1 MGDLMN
7 RHILQKRISMVIGLF
22 ILMFMAIVIKMG
34 VITFY
39 SANEINK
46 KAYDLWSR
54 EIPISTSRGLILD
67 RNGKVIVGNELCY
80 TVCSINRQ
88 VEDIDKTA
96 EVLAS
101 ILECEKEKIVS
112 HLSKKNSIEILKP
125 EGRRISKEL
134 ADKIIKSNLKGIYI
148 TSDSKRT
155 YPYGSM
161 LAQVVGFCG
170 IDMEGLAGIEY
181 MYNDY
186 LKSQNGSLSVYTDAK
201 GNLMHDMVSK
211 FNEATPG
218 MNVYLTIDL
227 ELQSIMD
234 GVINKA
240 ISLYN
245 PKQVMGL
252 MVSAKTGEILAMS
265 SYPYYEP
272 SHYQDYDAEIYNRNL
287 PIFNQFELGSTF
299 KVITY
304 AAALEEGLFD
314 LNDHIYCGG
323 SSVVGDRKI
332 RCWKAGGHGS
342 QTFLEGIQNS
352 CNVCFMELGRRL
364 GVDKFYEYLEKFGM
378 TEKTGIDL
386 QGEGS
391 SIIVKKA
398 NCGPVELATQAFG
411 QSSAFTPIQLS
422 MAAIA
427 AVNGGDLLQPY
438 ILSKLETYTNE
449 IVYQKQKKIKKEVI
463 SDKTSNLMKYA
474 LECVCALG
482 TGRNSFIEGYR
493 VGGKTGT
500 AQVISSTG
508 GYESGHYILSFLG
521 MAPMND
527 PEILCYLAI
536 DKPQNCV
543 QYGGTVAA
551 PLVGEIMEQALTYL
565 GVGRDYENQIE
576 KNLRWFLDTPTYR
589 VENYIGKTKKEIKNT
604 SFYNFVYYGEG
615 NQVIYQSPDAGEKI
629 KEGDTIMLYMG

>member
-1 MGDLMN
+1 MIILN
-7 RHILQKRISMVIGLF
+7 KHILQKRIGIIIGLSIF
-22 ILMFMAIVIKMG
+22 LFVAIILKMG
-34 VITFY
+34 FITFF
-39 SANEINK
+39 SANDINL

-67 RNGKVIVGNELCY
+67 RNGNVIVGNELCY

-88 VEDIDKTA
+88 IEDVDKTA
-96 EVLAS
+96 SILGE
-101 ILECEKEKIVS
+101 ILECESDKIKA
-112 HLSKKNSIEILKP
+112 HLVKNNSIEIIKP
-125 EGRRISKEL
+125 EGRRIDEEK
-134 ADKIIKSNLKGIYI
+134 AKRIIKANLKGIYV
-148 TSDSKRT
+148 TSDSKRV

-170 IDMEGLAGIEY
+170 IDMDGLSGIEY

-186 LKSQNGSLSVYTDAK
+186 LKSQTGSLSIYTDAK
-201 GNLMHDMVSK
+201 GNLMHDMISK

-227 ELQSIMD
+227 ELQKIMD
-234 GVINKA
+234 GVVNKA
-240 ISLYN
+240 VSLYN
-245 PKQVMGL
+245 PKQIMGL
-252 MVSAKTGEILAMS
+252 MVSCKNGEILAMT

-272 SHYQDYDAEIYNRNL
+272 SHYQDYDPQIYNRNL

-299 KVITY
+299 KILTY
-304 AAALEEGLFD
+304 SIALEEGLFD

-342 QTFLEGIQNS
+342 QTFLEGIENS
-352 CNVCFMELGRRL
+352 CNVCFMELGRRI
-364 GVDKFYEYLEKFGM
+364 GVDKFYEYLEKYGM
-378 TEKTGIDL
+378 LEKTGIDL

-391 SIIVKKA
+391 SIVVKKE

-411 QSSAFTPIQLS
+411 QSSAYTPIQLS

-427 AVNGGDLLQPY
+427 AVNGGNLLQPY
-438 ILSKLETYTNE
+438 ILKKLETYANE
-449 IVYQKQKKIKKEVI
+449 VVYEKNKIVKNEVI
-463 SDKTSNLMKYA
+463 SDKTSDLMKYA
-474 LECVCALG
+474 LESVCALG
-482 TGRNSFIEGYR
+482 TGRNAFIEGYR

-500 AQVISSTG
+500 AQVISSSG
-508 GYESGHYILSFLG
+508 GYEQGHYILSFLG

-536 DKPQNCV
+536 DKPQNCT
-543 QYGGTVAA
+543 QYGGVVAA

-565 GVGRDYENQIE
+565 GVNRDYDNQIE
-576 KNLRWFLDTPTYR
+576 KNLRWYLDTPTYK

-615 NQVIYQSPDAGEKI
+615 DKVIYQSPNEGEKI
-629 KEGDTIMLYMG
+629 KQGDTIMLYMG

>member
-1 MGDLMN
+1 MG
-7 RHILQKRISMVIGLF
+7 F
-22 ILMFMAIVIKMG
+22 
-34 VITFY
+34 ITFF
-39 SANEINK
+39 SANDINL

-67 RNGKVIVGNELCY
+67 RNGNVIVGNELCY

-88 VEDIDKTA
+88 IKDVDKTA
-96 EVLAS
+96 SILGE
-101 ILECEKEKIVS
+101 ILECESDKIKA
-112 HLSKKNSIEILKP
+112 HLVKNNSIEIIKP
-125 EGRRISKEL
+125 EGRRIDEEK
-134 ADKIIKSNLKGIYI
+134 AKRIIKANLKGIYV
-148 TSDSKRT
+148 TSDSKRV

-170 IDMEGLAGIEY
+170 IDMDGLSGIEY

-186 LKSQNGSLSVYTDAK
+186 LKSQTGSLSIYTDAK
-201 GNLMHDMVSK
+201 GNLMHDMISK

-227 ELQSIMD
+227 ELQKIMD
-234 GVINKA
+234 GVVNKA
-240 ISLYN
+240 VSLYN
-245 PKQVMGL
+245 PKQIMGL
-252 MVSAKTGEILAMS
+252 MVSCKTGEILAMT

-272 SHYQDYDAEIYNRNL
+272 SHYQDYDPQIYNRNL

-299 KVITY
+299 KILTY
-304 AAALEEGLFD
+304 SIALEEGLFD

-342 QTFLEGIQNS
+342 QTFLEGIENS
-352 CNVCFMELGRRL
+352 CNVCFMELGRRI
-364 GVDKFYEYLEKFGM
+364 GVDKFYEYLEKYGM
-378 TEKTGIDL
+378 LEKTGIDL

-391 SIIVKKA
+391 SIVVKKE

-411 QSSAFTPIQLS
+411 QSSAYTPIQLS

-427 AVNGGDLLQPY
+427 AVNGGNLLQPY
-438 ILSKLETYTNE
+438 ILKKLETYANE
-449 IVYQKQKKIKKEVI
+449 VVYEKNKIVKNEVI
-463 SDKTSNLMKYA
+463 SDKTSDLMKYA
-474 LECVCALG
+474 LESVCALG
-482 TGRNSFIEGYR
+482 TGRNAFIEGYR

-500 AQVISSTG
+500 AQVISSSG
-508 GYESGHYILSFLG
+508 GYEQGHYILSFLG

-536 DKPQNCV
+536 DKPQNCT
-543 QYGGTVAA
+543 QYGGVVAA

-565 GVGRDYENQIE
+565 GVNRDYDNQIE
-576 KNLRWFLDTPTYR
+576 KNLRWYLDTPTYK
-589 VENYIGKTKKEIKNT
+589 VENYIGKTKKEIKNS

-615 NQVIYQSPDAGEKI
+615 DKVIYQSPNEGEKI
-629 KEGDTIMLYMG
+629 KQGDTIMLYMG

>member
-1 MGDLMN
+1 MIILN
-7 RHILQKRISMVIGLF
+7 KHILQKRIGIIIGLSIF
-22 ILMFMAIVIKMG
+22 LFVAIILKMG
-34 VITFY
+34 FITFF
-39 SANEINK
+39 SANDINL

-67 RNGKVIVGNELCY
+67 RNGNVIVGNELCY

-88 VEDIDKTA
+88 IEDVDKTA
-96 EVLAS
+96 SILGE
-101 ILECEKEKIVS
+101 ILECESDKIKA
-112 HLSKKNSIEILKP
+112 HLVKNNSIEIIKP
-125 EGRRISKEL
+125 EGRRIDEEK
-134 ADKIIKSNLKGIYI
+134 AKRIIKANLKGIYV
-148 TSDSKRT
+148 TSDSKRV

-170 IDMEGLAGIEY
+170 IDMDGLSGIEY

-186 LKSQNGSLSVYTDAK
+186 LKSQTGSLSIYTDAK
-201 GNLMHDMVSK
+201 GNLMHDMISK

-227 ELQSIMD
+227 ELQKIMD
-234 GVINKA
+234 GVVNKA
-240 ISLYN
+240 VSLYN
-245 PKQVMGL
+245 PKQIMGL
-252 MVSAKTGEILAMS
+252 MVSCKTGEILAMT

-272 SHYQDYDAEIYNRNL
+272 SHYQDYDPQIYNRNL

-299 KVITY
+299 KILTY
-304 AAALEEGLFD
+304 SIALEEGLFD

-342 QTFLEGIQNS
+342 QTFLEGIENS
-352 CNVCFMELGRRL
+352 CNVCFMELGRRI
-364 GVDKFYEYLEKFGM
+364 GVDKFYEYLEKYGM
-378 TEKTGIDL
+378 LEKTGIDL

-391 SIIVKKA
+391 SIVVKKE

-411 QSSAFTPIQLS
+411 QSSAYTPIQLS

-427 AVNGGDLLQPY
+427 AVNGGNLLQPY
-438 ILSKLETYTNE
+438 ILKKLETYANE
-449 IVYQKQKKIKKEVI
+449 VVYEKNKIVKNEVI
-463 SDKTSNLMKYA
+463 SDKTSDLMKYA
-474 LECVCALG
+474 LESVCALG
-482 TGRNSFIEGYR
+482 TGRNAFIEGYR

-500 AQVISSTG
+500 AQVISSSG
-508 GYESGHYILSFLG
+508 GYEQGHYILSFLG

-536 DKPQNCV
+536 DKPQNCT
-543 QYGGTVAA
+543 QYGGVVAA

-565 GVGRDYENQIE
+565 GVNRDYDNQIE
-576 KNLRWFLDTPTYR
+576 KNLRWYLDTPTYK

-615 NQVIYQSPDAGEKI
+615 DKVIYQSPNEGEKI
-629 KEGDTIMLYMG
+629 KQGDTIMLYMG

>member
-1 MGDLMN
+1 M
-7 RHILQKRISMVIGLF
+7 IGLTVF
-22 ILMFMAIVIKMG
+22 LFLVIVIKMG
-34 VITFY
+34 FITFY
-39 SANEINK
+39 SSTEINK

-80 TVCSINRQ
+80 TVSSINKQ
-88 VEDIDKTA
+88 IENVDTTATILADILDCDRDK
-96 EVLAS
+96 
-101 ILECEKEKIVS
+101 ILTHIT
-112 HLSKKNSIEILKP
+112 KKNSIEIIKP

-134 ADKIIKSNLKGIYI
+134 ADKIVKQNLKGIYI
-148 TSDSKRT
+148 TSDSKRY

-181 MYNDY
+181 MYEDF
-186 LKSQNGSLSVYTDAK
+186 LKSQNGSLSIYTDAK
-201 GNLMHDMVSK
+201 GNLMHNTLSQ

-227 ELQSIMD
+227 KLQEILD
-234 GVINKA
+234 AVIQKA
-240 ISLYN
+240 VSLYT

-252 MVSAKTGEILAMS
+252 MVSVKTGEILAMT
-265 SYPYYEP
+265 SYPFYEP
-272 SHYQDYDAEIYNRNL
+272 SHYQDYDSQIYNRNL
-287 PIFNQFELGSTF
+287 PIFTQFELGSTF

-304 AAALEEGLFD
+304 AAALEENLFD

-364 GVDKFYEYLEKFGM
+364 GVEKFYEYLEKFGM
-378 TEKTGIDL
+378 LEKTGIDL
-386 QGEGS
+386 QGEGK
-391 SIIVKKA
+391 SIVVKKES
-398 NCGPVELATQAFG
+398 CGPVELATQAFG
-411 QSSAFTPIQLS
+411 QSSAYTPIQLA
-422 MAAIA
+422 MAAIS
-427 AVNGGDLLQPY
+427 AVNGGDLLKPY
-438 ILSKLETYTNE
+438 ILKKLETYANE
-449 IVYQKQKKIKKEVI
+449 IVYEKTKTIRKEVI
-463 SDKTSNLMKYA
+463 SDKTSDLMKYA

-482 TGRNSFIEGYR
+482 TGRNAFIEGYR

-536 DKPQNCV
+536 DKPQNCT
-543 QYGGTVAA
+543 QYGGVVAA
-551 PLVGEIMEQALTYL
+551 PLVGEILEQALSYL
-565 GVGRDYENQIE
+565 KINRDYDNQID

-589 VENYIGKTKKEIKNT
+589 VENYIGKTKKEIKNN
-604 SFYNFVYYGEG
+604 SFYHFVYYGEG
-615 NQVIYQSPDAGEKI
+615 DTVIYQSPNAGEKI
-629 KEGDTIMLYMG
+629 KEGDTIMFYMG

>member
-1 MGDLMN
+1 MGDFFMN
-7 RHILQKRISMVIGLF
+7 RHILQKRIGIMIGIFIILF
-22 ILMFMAIVIKMG
+22 LAIVVKMG

-67 RNGKVIVGNELCY
+67 RNGNIIVGNELCY
-80 TVCSINRQ
+80 TVCSINKQ
-88 VEDIDKTA
+88 VEDVDETSRILA
-96 EVLAS
+96 EILDCEAES
-101 ILECEKEKIVS
+101 IKA

-125 EGRRISKEL
+125 EGRRISKET
-134 ADKIIKSNLKGIYI
+134 ADRITKSNLKGIYI
-148 TSDSKRT
+148 TSDSKRA

-186 LKSQNGSLSVYTDAK
+186 LKSQNGSLSIYTDAK
-201 GNLMHDMVSK
+201 GNLMHDTVSK

-227 ELQSIMD
+227 ELQKIMD
-234 GVINKA
+234 GVIEKA
-240 ISLYN
+240 VSLYS
-245 PKQVMGL
+245 PKQVMGI

-272 SHYQDYDAEIYNRNL
+272 SHYQDYDSAIYNRNL

-299 KVITY
+299 KIITY
-304 AAALEEGLFD
+304 SAALEEGLFD
-314 LNDHIYCGG
+314 LNEHIYCGG
-323 SSVVGDRKI
+323 SNVVGDRKI

-364 GVDKFYEYLEKFGM
+364 GVDRFYSYLEKFGM
-378 TEKTGIDL
+378 TQKTGIDL

-391 SIIVKKA
+391 SIIVKKE

-411 QSSAFTPIQLS
+411 QSSAYTPLQLS

-438 ILSKLETYTNE
+438 ILSKLETYTKE
-449 IVYQKQKKIKKEVI
+449 IVFEKKKKIKNEAI
-463 SDKTSNLMKYA
+463 SDKTSDLMKYA

-482 TGRNSFIEGYR
+482 
-493 VGGKTGT
+493 
-500 AQVISSTG
+500 
-508 GYESGHYILSFLG
+508 SGVELCIQFL
-521 MAPMND
+521 
-527 PEILCYLAI
+527 
-536 DKPQNCV
+536 
-543 QYGGTVAA
+543 
-551 PLVGEIMEQALTYL
+551 
-565 GVGRDYENQIE
+565 
-576 KNLRWFLDTPTYR
+576 
-589 VENYIGKTKKEIKNT
+589 
-604 SFYNFVYYGEG
+604 
-615 NQVIYQSPDAGEKI
+615 
-629 KEGDTIMLYMG
+629 

>member
-1 MGDLMN
+1 MG
-7 RHILQKRISMVIGLF
+7 F
-22 ILMFMAIVIKMG
+22 
-34 VITFY
+34 ITFF
-39 SANEINK
+39 SANDINL

-67 RNGKVIVGNELCY
+67 RNGNVIVGNELCY

-88 VEDIDKTA
+88 IEDVDKTA
-96 EVLAS
+96 SILGE
-101 ILECEKEKIVS
+101 ILECESDKIKA
-112 HLSKKNSIEILKP
+112 HLVKNNSIEIIKP
-125 EGRRISKEL
+125 EGRRIDEEK
-134 ADKIIKSNLKGIYI
+134 AKRIIKANLKGIYV
-148 TSDSKRT
+148 TSDSKRV

-170 IDMEGLAGIEY
+170 IDMDGLSGIEY

-186 LKSQNGSLSVYTDAK
+186 LKSQTGSLSIYTDAK
-201 GNLMHDMVSK
+201 GNLMHDMISK

-227 ELQSIMD
+227 ELQKIMD
-234 GVINKA
+234 GVVNKA
-240 ISLYN
+240 VSLYN
-245 PKQVMGL
+245 PKQIMGL
-252 MVSAKTGEILAMS
+252 MVSCKTGEILAMT

-272 SHYQDYDAEIYNRNL
+272 SHYQDYDPQIYNRNL

-299 KVITY
+299 KILTY
-304 AAALEEGLFD
+304 SIALEEGLFD

-342 QTFLEGIQNS
+342 QTFLEGIENS
-352 CNVCFMELGRRL
+352 CNVCFMELGRRI
-364 GVDKFYEYLEKFGM
+364 GVDKFYEYLEKYGM
-378 TEKTGIDL
+378 LEKTGIDL

-391 SIIVKKA
+391 SIVVKKE

-411 QSSAFTPIQLS
+411 QSSAYTPIQLS

-427 AVNGGDLLQPY
+427 AVNGGNLLQPY
-438 ILSKLETYTNE
+438 ILKKLETYANE
-449 IVYQKQKKIKKEVI
+449 VVYEKNKILKNEVI
-463 SDKTSNLMKYA
+463 SDKTSDLMKYA
-474 LECVCALG
+474 LESVCALG
-482 TGRNSFIEGYR
+482 TGRNAFIEGYR

-500 AQVISSTG
+500 AQVISSSG
-508 GYESGHYILSFLG
+508 GYEQGHYILSFLG

-536 DKPQNCV
+536 DKPQNCT
-543 QYGGTVAA
+543 QYGGVVAA

-565 GVGRDYENQIE
+565 GVNRDYDNQIE
-576 KNLRWFLDTPTYR
+576 KNLRWYLDTPTYK

-615 NQVIYQSPDAGEKI
+615 DKVIYQSPNEGEKI
-629 KEGDTIMLYMG
+629 KQGDTIMLYMG

>member
-1 MGDLMN
+1 M
-7 RHILQKRISMVIGLF
+7 IGVFF
-22 ILMFMAIVIKMG
+22 ILFTAIVVKMG

-67 RNGKVIVGNELCY
+67 RNGNVIVGNELCY
-80 TVCSINRQ
+80 TVCSINKQ
-88 VEDIDKTA
+88 VEDIDKTSQILA
-96 EVLAS
+96 EILNCETES
-101 ILECEKEKIVS
+101 IKA

-125 EGRRISKEL
+125 EGRRVSKDV
-134 ADKIIKSNLKGIYI
+134 ADRITKSNLKGIYI
-148 TSDSKRT
+148 TSDSKRA

-170 IDMEGLAGIEY
+170 VDMEGLAGIEY

-186 LKSQNGSLSVYTDAK
+186 LKSQNGSLSIYTDAK
-201 GNLMHDMVSK
+201 GNLMHDTLSK

-227 ELQSIMD
+227 ELQKIMD
-234 GVINKA
+234 GVIEKA
-240 ISLYN
+240 VSLYS

-272 SHYQDYDAEIYNRNL
+272 SHYQDYDSAIYNRNL

-299 KVITY
+299 KIITY
-304 AAALEEGLFD
+304 SAALEEGLFD
-314 LNDHIYCGG
+314 LNEHIYCGG
-323 SSVVGDRKI
+323 SNVVGDWKI

-364 GVDKFYEYLEKFGM
+364 GVEKFYSYLEKFGM
-378 TEKTGIDL
+378 TQKTGIDL
-386 QGEGS
+386 QGEGA
-391 SIIVKKA
+391 SIIVKKE

-411 QSSAFTPIQLS
+411 QSSAYTPLQLS

-438 ILSKLETYTNE
+438 ILSKLETYTKE
-449 IVYQKQKKIKKEVI
+449 IVYEKKKKIKNEVI
-463 SDKTSNLMKYA
+463 GDKTSDLMKYA

-482 TGRNSFIEGYR
+482 TGRNAFVEGYR

-500 AQVISSTG
+500 AQVIASTG

-527 PEILCYLAI
+527 PEILCYLAL

-551 PLVGEIMEQALTYL
+551 PLVGEIMEQSLTYL
-565 GVGRDYENQIE
+565 GLERDYENQIE
-576 KNLRWFLDTPTYR
+576 KNLRWFLDTPTYK
-589 VENYIGKTKKEIKNT
+589 VENYIGKLKKDIKST
-604 SFYNFVYYGEG
+604 SFYNFVFYGEG
-615 NQVIYQSPDAGEKI
+615 DEVIYQSPNEGEKI
-629 KEGDTIMLYMG
+629 KEGDTIMLYLG

>member
-1 MGDLMN
+1 MG
-7 RHILQKRISMVIGLF
+7 F
-22 ILMFMAIVIKMG
+22 
-34 VITFY
+34 ITFF
-39 SANEINK
+39 SANDINL

-67 RNGKVIVGNELCY
+67 RNGNVIVGNELCY

-88 VEDIDKTA
+88 IEDVDKTA
-96 EVLAS
+96 SILGE
-101 ILECEKEKIVS
+101 ILECESDKIKA
-112 HLSKKNSIEILKP
+112 HLVKNNSIEIIKP
-125 EGRRISKEL
+125 EGRRIDEEK
-134 ADKIIKSNLKGIYI
+134 AKRIIKANLKGIYV
-148 TSDSKRT
+148 TSDSKRV

-170 IDMEGLAGIEY
+170 IDMDGLSGIEY

-186 LKSQNGSLSVYTDAK
+186 LKSQTGSLSIYTDAK
-201 GNLMHDMVSK
+201 GNLMHDMISK

-227 ELQSIMD
+227 ELQKIMD
-234 GVINKA
+234 GVVNKA
-240 ISLYN
+240 VSLYN
-245 PKQVMGL
+245 PKQIMGL
-252 MVSAKTGEILAMS
+252 MVSCKTGEILAMT

-272 SHYQDYDAEIYNRNL
+272 SHYQDYDPQIYNRNL

-299 KVITY
+299 KILTY
-304 AAALEEGLFD
+304 SIALEEGLFD

-342 QTFLEGIQNS
+342 QTFLEGIENS
-352 CNVCFMELGRRL
+352 CNVCFMELGRRI
-364 GVDKFYEYLEKFGM
+364 GVDKFYEYLEKYGM
-378 TEKTGIDL
+378 LEKTGIDL

-391 SIIVKKA
+391 SIVVKKE

-411 QSSAFTPIQLS
+411 QSSAYTPIQLS

-427 AVNGGDLLQPY
+427 AVNGGNLLQPY
-438 ILSKLETYTNE
+438 ILKKLETYANE
-449 IVYQKQKKIKKEVI
+449 VVYEKNKIVKNEVI
-463 SDKTSNLMKYA
+463 SDKTSDLMKYA
-474 LECVCALG
+474 LESVCALG
-482 TGRNSFIEGYR
+482 TGRNAFIEGYR

-500 AQVISSTG
+500 AQVISSSG
-508 GYESGHYILSFLG
+508 GYEQGHYILSFLG

-536 DKPQNCV
+536 DKPQNCT
-543 QYGGTVAA
+543 QYGGVVAA

-565 GVGRDYENQIE
+565 GANRDYDNQIE
-576 KNLRWFLDTPTYR
+576 KNLRWYLDTPTYK

-615 NQVIYQSPDAGEKI
+615 DKVIYQSPNEGEKI
-629 KEGDTIMLYMG
+629 KQGDTIMLYMG

>member
-1 MGDLMN
+1 MG
-7 RHILQKRISMVIGLF
+7 F
-22 ILMFMAIVIKMG
+22 
-34 VITFY
+34 ITFF
-39 SANEINK
+39 SANDINL

-67 RNGKVIVGNELCY
+67 RNGNVIVGNELCY

-88 VEDIDKTA
+88 IEDVDKTSSIL
-96 EVLAS
+96 EE
-101 ILECEKEKIVS
+101 ILECESDKIKA
-112 HLSKKNSIEILKP
+112 HLVKNNSIEIIKP
-125 EGRRISKEL
+125 EGRRIDEEK
-134 ADKIIKSNLKGIYI
+134 AKRIIKANLKGIYV
-148 TSDSKRT
+148 TSDSKRV

-170 IDMEGLAGIEY
+170 IDMDGLSGIEY

-186 LKSQNGSLSVYTDAK
+186 LKSQTGSLSIYTDAK
-201 GNLMHDMVSK
+201 GNLMHDMISK

-218 MNVYLTIDL
+218 MNVYLTINL
-227 ELQSIMD
+227 ELQKIMD
-234 GVINKA
+234 GVVNKA
-240 ISLYN
+240 VSLYN
-245 PKQVMGL
+245 PKQIMGL
-252 MVSAKTGEILAMS
+252 MVSCKTGEILAMT

-272 SHYQDYDAEIYNRNL
+272 SHYQDYDPQIYNRNL

-299 KVITY
+299 KILTY
-304 AAALEEGLFD
+304 SIALEEGLFD

-342 QTFLEGIQNS
+342 QTFLEGIENS
-352 CNVCFMELGRRL
+352 CNVCFMELGRRI
-364 GVDKFYEYLEKFGM
+364 GVDKFYEYLEKYGM
-378 TEKTGIDL
+378 LEKTGIDL

-391 SIIVKKA
+391 SIVVKKE

-411 QSSAFTPIQLS
+411 QSSAYTPIQLS

-427 AVNGGDLLQPY
+427 AVNGGNLLQPY
-438 ILSKLETYTNE
+438 ILKKLETYANE
-449 IVYQKQKKIKKEVI
+449 VVYEKNKIVKNEVI
-463 SDKTSNLMKYA
+463 SDKTSDLMKYA
-474 LECVCALG
+474 LESVCALG
-482 TGRNSFIEGYR
+482 TGRNAFIEGYR

-500 AQVISSTG
+500 AQVISSSG
-508 GYESGHYILSFLG
+508 GYEQGHYILSFLG

-536 DKPQNCV
+536 DKPQNCT
-543 QYGGTVAA
+543 QYGGVVAA

-565 GVGRDYENQIE
+565 GVNRDYDNQIE
-576 KNLRWFLDTPTYR
+576 KNLRWYLDTPTYK

-615 NQVIYQSPDAGEKI
+615 DKVIYQSPNEGEKI
-629 KEGDTIMLYMG
+629 KQGDTIMLYMG

>member
-1 MGDLMN
+1 MG
-7 RHILQKRISMVIGLF
+7 F
-22 ILMFMAIVIKMG
+22 
-34 VITFY
+34 ITFF
-39 SANEINK
+39 SANDINL

-67 RNGKVIVGNELCY
+67 RNGNVIVGNELCY

-88 VEDIDKTA
+88 IEDVDKTA
-96 EVLAS
+96 SILGE
-101 ILECEKEKIVS
+101 ILECESDKIKA
-112 HLSKKNSIEILKP
+112 HLVKNNSIEIIKP
-125 EGRRISKEL
+125 EGRRIDEEK
-134 ADKIIKSNLKGIYI
+134 AKRIIKANLKGIYV
-148 TSDSKRT
+148 TSDSKRV

-170 IDMEGLAGIEY
+170 IDMDGLSGIEY

-186 LKSQNGSLSVYTDAK
+186 LKSQTGSLSIYTDAK
-201 GNLMHDMVSK
+201 GNLMHDMISK

-218 MNVYLTIDL
+218 MNVYLTIDI
-227 ELQSIMD
+227 ELQKIMD
-234 GVINKA
+234 GVVNKA
-240 ISLYN
+240 VSLYN
-245 PKQVMGL
+245 PKQIMGL
-252 MVSAKTGEILAMS
+252 MVSCKTGEILAMT

-272 SHYQDYDAEIYNRNL
+272 SHYQDYDPQIYNRNL

-299 KVITY
+299 KILTY
-304 AAALEEGLFD
+304 SIALEEGLFD

-342 QTFLEGIQNS
+342 QTFLEGIENS
-352 CNVCFMELGRRL
+352 CNVCFMELGRRI
-364 GVDKFYEYLEKFGM
+364 GVDKFYEYLEKYGM
-378 TEKTGIDL
+378 LEKTGIDL

-391 SIIVKKA
+391 SIVVKKE

-411 QSSAFTPIQLS
+411 QSSAYTPIQLS

-427 AVNGGDLLQPY
+427 AVNGGNLLQPY
-438 ILSKLETYTNE
+438 ILKKLETYANE
-449 IVYQKQKKIKKEVI
+449 VVYEKNKIVKNEVI
-463 SDKTSNLMKYA
+463 SDKTSDLMKYA
-474 LECVCALG
+474 LESVCALG
-482 TGRNSFIEGYR
+482 TGRNAFIEGYR

-500 AQVISSTG
+500 AQVISSSG
-508 GYESGHYILSFLG
+508 GYEQGHYILSFLG

-536 DKPQNCV
+536 DKPQNCT
-543 QYGGTVAA
+543 QYGGVVAA

-565 GVGRDYENQIE
+565 GVNRDYDNQIE
-576 KNLRWFLDTPTYR
+576 KNLRWYLDTPTYK

-615 NQVIYQSPDAGEKI
+615 DKVIYQSPNEGEKI
-629 KEGDTIMLYMG
+629 KQGDTIMLYMG

>member
-391 SIIVKKA
+391 SIIVKKT

-463 SDKTSNLMKYA
+463 SDKTSDLMKYA

>member
-1 MGDLMN
+1 MIILN
-7 RHILQKRISMVIGLF
+7 KHILQKRIGIIIGLSIF
-22 ILMFMAIVIKMG
+22 LFVAIILKMG
-34 VITFY
+34 FITFF
-39 SANEINK
+39 SANDINL

-67 RNGKVIVGNELCY
+67 RNGNVIVGNELCY

-88 VEDIDKTA
+88 IEDVDKTA
-96 EVLAS
+96 SILGE
-101 ILECEKEKIVS
+101 ILECESDKIKA
-112 HLSKKNSIEILKP
+112 HLVKNNSIEIIKP
-125 EGRRISKEL
+125 EGRRIDEEK
-134 ADKIIKSNLKGIYI
+134 AKRIIKANLKGIYV
-148 TSDSKRT
+148 TSDSKRV

-170 IDMEGLAGIEY
+170 IDMDGLSGIEY

-186 LKSQNGSLSVYTDAK
+186 LKSQTGSLSIYTDAK
-201 GNLMHDMVSK
+201 GNLMHDMISK

-218 MNVYLTIDL
+218 MNVYLTIDI
-227 ELQSIMD
+227 ELQKIMD
-234 GVINKA
+234 GVVNKA
-240 ISLYN
+240 VSLYN
-245 PKQVMGL
+245 PKQIMGL
-252 MVSAKTGEILAMS
+252 MVSCKTGEILAMT

-272 SHYQDYDAEIYNRNL
+272 SHYQDYDPQIYNRNL

-299 KVITY
+299 KILTY
-304 AAALEEGLFD
+304 SIALEEGLFD

-342 QTFLEGIQNS
+342 QTFLEGIENS
-352 CNVCFMELGRRL
+352 CNVCFMELGRRI
-364 GVDKFYEYLEKFGM
+364 GVDKFYEYLEKYGM
-378 TEKTGIDL
+378 LEKTGIDL

-391 SIIVKKA
+391 SIVVKKE

-411 QSSAFTPIQLS
+411 QSSAYTPIQLS

-427 AVNGGDLLQPY
+427 AVNGGNLLQPY
-438 ILSKLETYTNE
+438 ILKKLETYANE
-449 IVYQKQKKIKKEVI
+449 VVYEKNKIVKNEVI
-463 SDKTSNLMKYA
+463 SDKTSDLMKYA
-474 LECVCALG
+474 LESVCALG
-482 TGRNSFIEGYR
+482 TGRNAFIEGYR

-500 AQVISSTG
+500 AQVISSSG
-508 GYESGHYILSFLG
+508 GYEQGHYILSFLG

-536 DKPQNCV
+536 DKPQNCT
-543 QYGGTVAA
+543 QYGGVVAA

-565 GVGRDYENQIE
+565 GVNRDYDNQIE
-576 KNLRWFLDTPTYR
+576 KNLRWYLDTPTYK

-615 NQVIYQSPDAGEKI
+615 DKVIYQSPNEGEKI
-629 KEGDTIMLYMG
+629 KQGDTIMLYMG

>member
-1 MGDLMN
+1 MG
-7 RHILQKRISMVIGLF
+7 F
-22 ILMFMAIVIKMG
+22 
-34 VITFY
+34 ITFF
-39 SANEINK
+39 SANDINL

-67 RNGKVIVGNELCY
+67 RNGNVIVGNELCY

-88 VEDIDKTA
+88 IEDVDKTA
-96 EVLAS
+96 SILGE
-101 ILECEKEKIVS
+101 ILECESDKIKA
-112 HLSKKNSIEILKP
+112 HLVKNNSIEIIKP
-125 EGRRISKEL
+125 EGRRIDEEK
-134 ADKIIKSNLKGIYI
+134 AKRIIKANLKGIYV
-148 TSDSKRT
+148 TSDSKRV

-170 IDMEGLAGIEY
+170 IDMDGLSGIEY

-186 LKSQNGSLSVYTDAK
+186 LKSQTGSLSIYTDAK
-201 GNLMHDMVSK
+201 GNLMHDMISK

-227 ELQSIMD
+227 ELQKIMD
-234 GVINKA
+234 GVVNKA
-240 ISLYN
+240 VSLYN
-245 PKQVMGL
+245 PKQIMGL
-252 MVSAKTGEILAMS
+252 MVSCKTGEILAMT

-272 SHYQDYDAEIYNRNL
+272 SHYQDYDPQIYNRNL

-299 KVITY
+299 KILTY
-304 AAALEEGLFD
+304 SIALEEGLFD

-342 QTFLEGIQNS
+342 QTFLEGIENS
-352 CNVCFMELGRRL
+352 CNVCFMELGRRI
-364 GVDKFYEYLEKFGM
+364 GVDKFYEYLEKYGM
-378 TEKTGIDL
+378 LEKTGIDL

-391 SIIVKKA
+391 SIVVKKE

-411 QSSAFTPIQLS
+411 QSSAYTPIQLS

-427 AVNGGDLLQPY
+427 AVNGGNLLQPY
-438 ILSKLETYTNE
+438 ILKKLETYANE
-449 IVYQKQKKIKKEVI
+449 VVYEKNKIVKNEVI
-463 SDKTSNLMKYA
+463 SDKTSDLMKYA
-474 LECVCALG
+474 LESVCALG
-482 TGRNSFIEGYR
+482 TGRNAFIEGYR

-500 AQVISSTG
+500 AQVISSSG
-508 GYESGHYILSFLG
+508 GYEQGHYILSFLG

-536 DKPQNCV
+536 DKPQNCT
-543 QYGGTVAA
+543 QYGGVVAA

-565 GVGRDYENQIE
+565 GVNRDYDNQIE
-576 KNLRWFLDTPTYR
+576 KNLRWYLDTPTYK

-615 NQVIYQSPDAGEKI
+615 DKVIYQSPNEGEKI
-629 KEGDTIMLYMG
+629 KQGDTIMLYMG

>member
-1 MGDLMN
+1 MIILN
-7 RHILQKRISMVIGLF
+7 KHILQKRIGIIIGLSIF
-22 ILMFMAIVIKMG
+22 LFVAIILKMG
-34 VITFY
+34 FITFF
-39 SANEINK
+39 SANDINL

-67 RNGKVIVGNELCY
+67 RNGNVIVGNELCY

-88 VEDIDKTA
+88 IKDVDKTA
-96 EVLAS
+96 SILGE
-101 ILECEKEKIVS
+101 ILECESDKIKA
-112 HLSKKNSIEILKP
+112 HLVKNNSIEIIKP
-125 EGRRISKEL
+125 EGRRIDEEK
-134 ADKIIKSNLKGIYI
+134 AKRIIKANLKGIYV
-148 TSDSKRT
+148 TSDSKRV

-170 IDMEGLAGIEY
+170 IDMDGLSGIEY

-186 LKSQNGSLSVYTDAK
+186 LKSQTGSLSIYTDAK
-201 GNLMHDMVSK
+201 GNLMHDMISK

-227 ELQSIMD
+227 ELQKIMD
-234 GVINKA
+234 GVVNKA
-240 ISLYN
+240 VSLYN
-245 PKQVMGL
+245 PKQIMGL
-252 MVSAKTGEILAMS
+252 MVSCKTGEILAMT

-272 SHYQDYDAEIYNRNL
+272 SHYQDYDPQIYNRNL

-299 KVITY
+299 KILTY
-304 AAALEEGLFD
+304 SIALEEGLFD

-342 QTFLEGIQNS
+342 QTFLEGIENS
-352 CNVCFMELGRRL
+352 CNVCFMELGRRI
-364 GVDKFYEYLEKFGM
+364 GVDKFYEYLEKYGM
-378 TEKTGIDL
+378 LEKTGIDL

-391 SIIVKKA
+391 SIVVKKE

-411 QSSAFTPIQLS
+411 QSSAYTPIQLS

-427 AVNGGDLLQPY
+427 AVNGGNLLQPY
-438 ILSKLETYTNE
+438 ILKKLETYANE
-449 IVYQKQKKIKKEVI
+449 VVYEKNKIVKNEVI
-463 SDKTSNLMKYA
+463 SDKTSDLMKYA
-474 LECVCALG
+474 LESVCALG
-482 TGRNSFIEGYR
+482 TGRNAFIEGYR

-500 AQVISSTG
+500 AQVISSSG
-508 GYESGHYILSFLG
+508 GYEQGHYILSFLG

-536 DKPQNCV
+536 DKPQNCT
-543 QYGGTVAA
+543 QYGGVVAA

-565 GVGRDYENQIE
+565 GVNRDYDNQIE
-576 KNLRWFLDTPTYR
+576 KNLRWYLDTPTYK
-589 VENYIGKTKKEIKNT
+589 VENYIGKTKKEIKNS

-615 NQVIYQSPDAGEKI
+615 DKVIYQSPNEGEKI
-629 KEGDTIMLYMG
+629 KQGDTIMLYMG

>member
-1 MGDLMN
+1 MG
-7 RHILQKRISMVIGLF
+7 F
-22 ILMFMAIVIKMG
+22 
-34 VITFY
+34 ITFF
-39 SANEINK
+39 SANDINL

-67 RNGKVIVGNELCY
+67 RNGNVIVGNELCY

-88 VEDIDKTA
+88 IEDVDKTA
-96 EVLAS
+96 SILGE
-101 ILECEKEKIVS
+101 ILECESDKIKA
-112 HLSKKNSIEILKP
+112 HLVKNNSIEIIKP
-125 EGRRISKEL
+125 EGRRIDEEK
-134 ADKIIKSNLKGIYI
+134 AKRIIKANLKGIYV
-148 TSDSKRT
+148 TSDSKRV

-170 IDMEGLAGIEY
+170 IDMDGLSGIEY

-186 LKSQNGSLSVYTDAK
+186 LKSQTGSLSIYTDAK
-201 GNLMHDMVSK
+201 GNLMHDMISK

-227 ELQSIMD
+227 ELQKIMD
-234 GVINKA
+234 GVVNKA
-240 ISLYN
+240 VSLYN
-245 PKQVMGL
+245 PKQIMGL
-252 MVSAKTGEILAMS
+252 MVSCKTGEILAMT

-272 SHYQDYDAEIYNRNL
+272 SHYQDYDPQIYNRNL

-299 KVITY
+299 KILTY
-304 AAALEEGLFD
+304 SIALEEGLFD

-342 QTFLEGIQNS
+342 QTFLEGIENS
-352 CNVCFMELGRRL
+352 CNVCFMELGRRI
-364 GVDKFYEYLEKFGM
+364 GVDKFYEYLEKYSM
-378 TEKTGIDL
+378 LEKTGIDL

-391 SIIVKKA
+391 SIVVKKE

-411 QSSAFTPIQLS
+411 QSSAYTPIQLS

-427 AVNGGDLLQPY
+427 AVNGGNLLQPY
-438 ILSKLETYTNE
+438 ILKKLETYANE
-449 IVYQKQKKIKKEVI
+449 VVYEKNKIVKNEVI
-463 SDKTSNLMKYA
+463 SDKTSDLMKYA
-474 LECVCALG
+474 LESVCALG
-482 TGRNSFIEGYR
+482 TGRNAFIEGYR

-500 AQVISSTG
+500 AQVISSSG
-508 GYESGHYILSFLG
+508 GYEQGHYILSFLG

-536 DKPQNCV
+536 DKPQNCT
-543 QYGGTVAA
+543 QYGGVVAA

-565 GVGRDYENQIE
+565 GVNRDYDNQIE
-576 KNLRWFLDTPTYR
+576 KNLRWYLDTPTYK

-615 NQVIYQSPDAGEKI
+615 DKVIYQSPNEGEKI
-629 KEGDTIMLYMG
+629 KQGDTIMLYMG

>member
-1 MGDLMN
+1 MIILN
-7 RHILQKRISMVIGLF
+7 KHILQKRIGIIIGLSIF
-22 ILMFMAIVIKMG
+22 LFVAIILKMG
-34 VITFY
+34 FITFF
-39 SANEINK
+39 SANDINL

-67 RNGKVIVGNELCY
+67 RNGNVIVGNELCY

-88 VEDIDKTA
+88 IEDVDKTA
-96 EVLAS
+96 SILGE
-101 ILECEKEKIVS
+101 ILECESDKIKA
-112 HLSKKNSIEILKP
+112 HLVKNNSIEIIKP
-125 EGRRISKEL
+125 EGRRIDEEK
-134 ADKIIKSNLKGIYI
+134 AKRIIKANLKGIYV
-148 TSDSKRT
+148 TSDSKRV

-170 IDMEGLAGIEY
+170 IDMDGLSGIEY

-186 LKSQNGSLSVYTDAK
+186 LKSQTGSLSIYTDAK
-201 GNLMHDMVSK
+201 GNLMHDMISK

-227 ELQSIMD
+227 ELQKIMD
-234 GVINKA
+234 GVVNKA
-240 ISLYN
+240 VSLYN
-245 PKQVMGL
+245 PKQIMGL
-252 MVSAKTGEILAMS
+252 MISCKTGEILAMT

-272 SHYQDYDAEIYNRNL
+272 SHYQDYDPQIYNRNL

-299 KVITY
+299 KILTY
-304 AAALEEGLFD
+304 SIALEEGLFD

-342 QTFLEGIQNS
+342 QTFLEGIENS
-352 CNVCFMELGRRL
+352 CNVCFMELGRRI
-364 GVDKFYEYLEKFGM
+364 GVDKFYEYLEKYGM
-378 TEKTGIDL
+378 LEKTGIDL

-391 SIIVKKA
+391 SIVVKKE

-411 QSSAFTPIQLS
+411 QSSAYTPIQLS

-427 AVNGGDLLQPY
+427 AVNGGNLLQPY
-438 ILSKLETYTNE
+438 ILKKLETYANE
-449 IVYQKQKKIKKEVI
+449 VVYEKNKIVKNEVI
-463 SDKTSNLMKYA
+463 SDKTSDLMKYA
-474 LECVCALG
+474 LESVCALG
-482 TGRNSFIEGYR
+482 TGRNAFIEGYR

-500 AQVISSTG
+500 AQVISSSG
-508 GYESGHYILSFLG
+508 GYEQGHYILSFLG

-536 DKPQNCV
+536 DKPQNCT
-543 QYGGTVAA
+543 QYGGVVAA

-565 GVGRDYENQIE
+565 GVNRDYDNQIE
-576 KNLRWFLDTPTYR
+576 KNLRWYLDTPTYK

-615 NQVIYQSPDAGEKI
+615 DKVIYQSPNEGEKI
-629 KEGDTIMLYMG
+629 KQGDTIMLYMG

>member
-1 MGDLMN
+1 MIILN
-7 RHILQKRISMVIGLF
+7 KHILQKRIGIIIGLSIF
-22 ILMFMAIVIKMG
+22 LFVAIILKMG
-34 VITFY
+34 FITFF
-39 SANEINK
+39 SANDINL
-46 KAYDLWSR
+46 KAYDLWSK
-54 EIPISTSRGLILD
+54 EILISTSRGLILD
-67 RNGKVIVGNELCY
+67 RNGNVIVGNELCY

-88 VEDIDKTA
+88 IEDVDKTA
-96 EVLAS
+96 SILGE
-101 ILECEKEKIVS
+101 ILECESDKIKA
-112 HLSKKNSIEILKP
+112 HLVKNNSIEIIKP
-125 EGRRISKEL
+125 EGRRIDEEK
-134 ADKIIKSNLKGIYI
+134 AKRIIKANLKGIYV
-148 TSDSKRT
+148 TSDSKRV

-170 IDMEGLAGIEY
+170 IDMDGLSGIEY

-186 LKSQNGSLSVYTDAK
+186 LKSQTGSLSIYTDAK
-201 GNLMHDMVSK
+201 GNLMHDMISK

-227 ELQSIMD
+227 ELQKIMD
-234 GVINKA
+234 GVVNKA
-240 ISLYN
+240 VSLYN
-245 PKQVMGL
+245 PKQIMGL
-252 MVSAKTGEILAMS
+252 MVSCKNGEILAMT

-272 SHYQDYDAEIYNRNL
+272 SHYQDYDPQIYNRNL

-299 KVITY
+299 KILTY
-304 AAALEEGLFD
+304 SIALEEGLFD

-342 QTFLEGIQNS
+342 QTFLEGIENS
-352 CNVCFMELGRRL
+352 CNVCFMELGRRI
-364 GVDKFYEYLEKFGM
+364 GVDKFYEYLEKYGM
-378 TEKTGIDL
+378 LEKTGIDL

-391 SIIVKKA
+391 SIVVKKE

-411 QSSAFTPIQLS
+411 QSSAYTPIQLS

-427 AVNGGDLLQPY
+427 AVNGGNLLQPY
-438 ILSKLETYTNE
+438 ILKKLETYANE
-449 IVYQKQKKIKKEVI
+449 VVYEKNKIVKNEVI
-463 SDKTSNLMKYA
+463 SDKTSDLMKYA
-474 LECVCALG
+474 LESVCALG
-482 TGRNSFIEGYR
+482 TGRNAFIEGYR

-500 AQVISSTG
+500 AQVISSSG
-508 GYESGHYILSFLG
+508 GYEQGHYILSFLG

-536 DKPQNCV
+536 DKPQNCT
-543 QYGGTVAA
+543 QYGGVVAA

-565 GVGRDYENQIE
+565 GVNRDYDNQIE
-576 KNLRWFLDTPTYR
+576 KNLRWYLDTPTYK

-615 NQVIYQSPDAGEKI
+615 DKVIYQSPNEGEKI
-629 KEGDTIMLYMG
+629 KQGDTIMLYMG

>member
-1 MGDLMN
+1 MIILN
-7 RHILQKRISMVIGLF
+7 KHILQKRIGIIIGLSIF
-22 ILMFMAIVIKMG
+22 LFVAIILKMG
-34 VITFY
+34 FITFF
-39 SANEINK
+39 SANDINL

-67 RNGKVIVGNELCY
+67 RNGNVIVGNELCY

-88 VEDIDKTA
+88 IEDVDKTSSIL
-96 EVLAS
+96 EE
-101 ILECEKEKIVS
+101 ILECESDKIKA
-112 HLSKKNSIEILKP
+112 HLVKNNSIEIIKP
-125 EGRRISKEL
+125 EGRRIDEEK
-134 ADKIIKSNLKGIYI
+134 AKRIIKANLKGIYV
-148 TSDSKRT
+148 TSDSKRV

-170 IDMEGLAGIEY
+170 IDMDGLSGIEY

-186 LKSQNGSLSVYTDAK
+186 LKSQTGSLSIYTDAK
-201 GNLMHDMVSK
+201 GNLMHDMISK

-218 MNVYLTIDL
+218 MNVYLTINL
-227 ELQSIMD
+227 ELQKIMD
-234 GVINKA
+234 GVVNKA
-240 ISLYN
+240 VSLYN
-245 PKQVMGL
+245 PKQIMGL
-252 MVSAKTGEILAMS
+252 MVSCKTGEILAMT

-272 SHYQDYDAEIYNRNL
+272 SHYQDYDPQIYNRNL

-299 KVITY
+299 KILTY
-304 AAALEEGLFD
+304 SIALEEGLFD

-342 QTFLEGIQNS
+342 QTFLEGIENS
-352 CNVCFMELGRRL
+352 CNVCFMELGRRI
-364 GVDKFYEYLEKFGM
+364 GVDKFYEYLEKYGM
-378 TEKTGIDL
+378 LEKTGIDL

-391 SIIVKKA
+391 SIVVKKE

-411 QSSAFTPIQLS
+411 QSSAYTPIQLS

-427 AVNGGDLLQPY
+427 AVNGGNLLQPY
-438 ILSKLETYTNE
+438 ILKKLETYANE
-449 IVYQKQKKIKKEVI
+449 VVYEKNKIVKNEVI
-463 SDKTSNLMKYA
+463 SDKTSDLMKYA
-474 LECVCALG
+474 LESVCALG
-482 TGRNSFIEGYR
+482 TGRNAFIEGYR

-500 AQVISSTG
+500 AQVISSSG
-508 GYESGHYILSFLG
+508 GYEQGHYILSFLG

-536 DKPQNCV
+536 DKPQNCT
-543 QYGGTVAA
+543 QYGGVVAA

-565 GVGRDYENQIE
+565 GVNRDYDNQIE
-576 KNLRWFLDTPTYR
+576 KNLRWYLDTPTYK

-615 NQVIYQSPDAGEKI
+615 DKVIYQSPNEGEKI
-629 KEGDTIMLYMG
+629 KQGDTIMLYMG

>member
-1 MGDLMN
+1 MG
-7 RHILQKRISMVIGLF
+7 F
-22 ILMFMAIVIKMG
+22 
-34 VITFY
+34 ITFF
-39 SANEINK
+39 SANDINL

-67 RNGKVIVGNELCY
+67 RNGNVIVGNELCY

-88 VEDIDKTA
+88 IEDVDKTA
-96 EVLAS
+96 SILGE
-101 ILECEKEKIVS
+101 ILECESDKIKA
-112 HLSKKNSIEILKP
+112 HLVKNNSIEIIKP
-125 EGRRISKEL
+125 EGRRIDEEK
-134 ADKIIKSNLKGIYI
+134 AKRIIKANLKGIYV
-148 TSDSKRT
+148 TSDSKRV

-170 IDMEGLAGIEY
+170 IDMDGLSGIEY

-186 LKSQNGSLSVYTDAK
+186 LKSQTGSLSIYTDAK
-201 GNLMHDMVSK
+201 GNLMHDMISK

-218 MNVYLTIDL
+218 MNVYLTIDI
-227 ELQSIMD
+227 ELQKIMD
-234 GVINKA
+234 GVVNKA
-240 ISLYN
+240 VSLYN
-245 PKQVMGL
+245 PKQIMGL
-252 MVSAKTGEILAMS
+252 MVSCKTGEILAMT

-272 SHYQDYDAEIYNRNL
+272 SHYQDYDPQIYNRNL

-299 KVITY
+299 KILTY
-304 AAALEEGLFD
+304 SIALEEGLFD

-323 SSVVGDRKI
+323 SSAVGDRKI

-342 QTFLEGIQNS
+342 QTFLEGIENS
-352 CNVCFMELGRRL
+352 CNVCFMELGRRI
-364 GVDKFYEYLEKFGM
+364 GVDKFYEYLEKYGM
-378 TEKTGIDL
+378 LEKTGIDL

-391 SIIVKKA
+391 SIVVKKE

-411 QSSAFTPIQLS
+411 QSSAYTPIQLS

-427 AVNGGDLLQPY
+427 AVNGGNLLQPY
-438 ILSKLETYTNE
+438 ILKKLETYANE
-449 IVYQKQKKIKKEVI
+449 VVYEKNKIVKNEVI
-463 SDKTSNLMKYA
+463 SDKTSDLMKYA
-474 LECVCALG
+474 LESVCALG
-482 TGRNSFIEGYR
+482 TGRNAFIEGYR

-500 AQVISSTG
+500 AQVISSSG
-508 GYESGHYILSFLG
+508 GYEQGHYILSFLG

-536 DKPQNCV
+536 DKPQNCT
-543 QYGGTVAA
+543 QYGGVVAA

-565 GVGRDYENQIE
+565 GVNRDYDNQIE
-576 KNLRWFLDTPTYR
+576 KNLRWYLDTPTYK

-615 NQVIYQSPDAGEKI
+615 DKVIYQSPNEGEKI
-629 KEGDTIMLYMG
+629 KQGDTIMLYMG

>member
-1 MGDLMN
+1 MG
-7 RHILQKRISMVIGLF
+7 F
-22 ILMFMAIVIKMG
+22 
-34 VITFY
+34 ITFF
-39 SANEINK
+39 SANDINL

-67 RNGKVIVGNELCY
+67 RNGNVIVGNELCY

-88 VEDIDKTA
+88 IKDVDKTA
-96 EVLAS
+96 SILGE
-101 ILECEKEKIVS
+101 ILECESDKIKT
-112 HLSKKNSIEILKP
+112 HLVKNNSIEIIKP
-125 EGRRISKEL
+125 EGRRIDEEK
-134 ADKIIKSNLKGIYI
+134 AKRIIKANLKGIYV
-148 TSDSKRT
+148 TSDSKRV

-170 IDMEGLAGIEY
+170 IDMDGLSGIEY

-186 LKSQNGSLSVYTDAK
+186 LKSQTGSLSIYTDAK
-201 GNLMHDMVSK
+201 GNLMHDMISK

-227 ELQSIMD
+227 ELQKIMD
-234 GVINKA
+234 GVVNKA
-240 ISLYN
+240 VSLYN
-245 PKQVMGL
+245 PKQIMGL
-252 MVSAKTGEILAMS
+252 MVSCKTGEILAMT

-272 SHYQDYDAEIYNRNL
+272 SHYQDYDPQIYNRNL

-299 KVITY
+299 KILTY
-304 AAALEEGLFD
+304 SIALEEGLFD

-342 QTFLEGIQNS
+342 QTFLEGIENS
-352 CNVCFMELGRRL
+352 CNVCFMELGRRI
-364 GVDKFYEYLEKFGM
+364 GVDKFYEYLEKYGM
-378 TEKTGIDL
+378 LEKTGIDL

-391 SIIVKKA
+391 SIVVKKE

-411 QSSAFTPIQLS
+411 QSSAYTPIQLS

-427 AVNGGDLLQPY
+427 AVNGGNLLQPY
-438 ILSKLETYTNE
+438 ILKKLETYANE
-449 IVYQKQKKIKKEVI
+449 VVYEKNKIVKNEVI
-463 SDKTSNLMKYA
+463 SDKTSDLMKYA
-474 LECVCALG
+474 LESVCALG
-482 TGRNSFIEGYR
+482 TGRNAFIEGYR

-500 AQVISSTG
+500 AQVISSSG
-508 GYESGHYILSFLG
+508 GYEQGHYILSFLG

-536 DKPQNCV
+536 DKPQNCT
-543 QYGGTVAA
+543 QYGGVVAA

-565 GVGRDYENQIE
+565 GVNRDYDNQIE
-576 KNLRWFLDTPTYR
+576 KNLRWYLDTPTYK

-615 NQVIYQSPDAGEKI
+615 DKVIYQSPNEGEKI
-629 KEGDTIMLYMG
+629 KQGDTIMLYMG

>member
-1 MGDLMN
+1 MIILN
-7 RHILQKRISMVIGLF
+7 KHILQKRIGIIIGLSIF
-22 ILMFMAIVIKMG
+22 LFVAIILKMG
-34 VITFY
+34 FITFF
-39 SANEINK
+39 SANDINL

-67 RNGKVIVGNELCY
+67 RNGNVIVGNELCY

-88 VEDIDKTA
+88 IEDVDKTA
-96 EVLAS
+96 SILGE
-101 ILECEKEKIVS
+101 ILECESDKIKA
-112 HLSKKNSIEILKP
+112 HLVKNNSIEIIKP
-125 EGRRISKEL
+125 EGRRIDEEK
-134 ADKIIKSNLKGIYI
+134 AKRIIKANLKGIYV
-148 TSDSKRT
+148 TSDSKRV

-170 IDMEGLAGIEY
+170 IDMDGLSGIEY

-186 LKSQNGSLSVYTDAK
+186 LKSQTGSLSIYTDAK
-201 GNLMHDMVSK
+201 GNLMHDMISK

-227 ELQSIMD
+227 ELQKIMD
-234 GVINKA
+234 GVVNKA
-240 ISLYN
+240 VSLYN
-245 PKQVMGL
+245 PKQIMGL
-252 MVSAKTGEILAMS
+252 MVSCKTGEILAMT

-272 SHYQDYDAEIYNRNL
+272 SHYQDYDPQIYNRNL

-299 KVITY
+299 KILTY
-304 AAALEEGLFD
+304 SIALEEGLFD

-342 QTFLEGIQNS
+342 QTFLEGIENS
-352 CNVCFMELGRRL
+352 CNVCFMELGRRI
-364 GVDKFYEYLEKFGM
+364 GVDKFYEYLEKYSM
-378 TEKTGIDL
+378 LEKTGIDL

-391 SIIVKKA
+391 SIVVKKE

-411 QSSAFTPIQLS
+411 QSSAYTPIQLS

-427 AVNGGDLLQPY
+427 AVNGGNLLQPY
-438 ILSKLETYTNE
+438 ILKKLETYANE
-449 IVYQKQKKIKKEVI
+449 VVYEKNKIVKNEVI
-463 SDKTSNLMKYA
+463 SDKTSDLMKYA
-474 LECVCALG
+474 LESVCALG
-482 TGRNSFIEGYR
+482 TGRNAFIEGYR

-500 AQVISSTG
+500 AQVISSSG
-508 GYESGHYILSFLG
+508 GYEQGHYILSFLG

-536 DKPQNCV
+536 DKPQNCT
-543 QYGGTVAA
+543 QYGGVVAA

-565 GVGRDYENQIE
+565 GVNRDYDNQIE
-576 KNLRWFLDTPTYR
+576 KNLRWYLDTPTYK

-615 NQVIYQSPDAGEKI
+615 DKVIYQSPNEGEKI
-629 KEGDTIMLYMG
+629 KQGDTIMLYMG

>member
-1 MGDLMN
+1 MG
-7 RHILQKRISMVIGLF
+7 F
-22 ILMFMAIVIKMG
+22 
-34 VITFY
+34 ITFF
-39 SANEINK
+39 SANDINL

-67 RNGKVIVGNELCY
+67 RNGNVIVGNELCY

-88 VEDIDKTA
+88 IEDVDKTA
-96 EVLAS
+96 SILGE
-101 ILECEKEKIVS
+101 ILECESDKIKA
-112 HLSKKNSIEILKP
+112 HLVKNNSIEIIKP
-125 EGRRISKEL
+125 EGRRIDEEK
-134 ADKIIKSNLKGIYI
+134 AKRIIKANLKGIYV
-148 TSDSKRT
+148 TSDSKRV

-170 IDMEGLAGIEY
+170 IDMDGLSGIEY

-186 LKSQNGSLSVYTDAK
+186 LKSQTGSLSIYTDAK
-201 GNLMHDMVSK
+201 GNLMHDMISK

-227 ELQSIMD
+227 ELQKIMD
-234 GVINKA
+234 GVVNKA
-240 ISLYN
+240 VSLYN
-245 PKQVMGL
+245 PKQIMGL
-252 MVSAKTGEILAMS
+252 MVSCKTGEILAMT

-272 SHYQDYDAEIYNRNL
+272 SHYQDYDPQIYNRNL

-299 KVITY
+299 KILTY
-304 AAALEEGLFD
+304 SIALEEGLFD

-342 QTFLEGIQNS
+342 QTFLEGIENS
-352 CNVCFMELGRRL
+352 CNVCFMELGRRI
-364 GVDKFYEYLEKFGM
+364 GVDKFYEYLEKYGM
-378 TEKTGIDL
+378 LEKTSIDL

-391 SIIVKKA
+391 SIVVKKE

-411 QSSAFTPIQLS
+411 QSSAYTPIQLS

-427 AVNGGDLLQPY
+427 AVNGGNLLQPY
-438 ILSKLETYTNE
+438 ILKKLETYANE
-449 IVYQKQKKIKKEVI
+449 VVYEKNKIVKNEVI
-463 SDKTSNLMKYA
+463 SDKTSDLMKYA
-474 LECVCALG
+474 LESVCALG
-482 TGRNSFIEGYR
+482 TGRNAFIEGYR

-500 AQVISSTG
+500 AQVISSSG
-508 GYESGHYILSFLG
+508 GYEQGHYILSFLG

-536 DKPQNCV
+536 DKPQNCT
-543 QYGGTVAA
+543 QYGGVVAA

-565 GVGRDYENQIE
+565 GVNRDYDNQIE
-576 KNLRWFLDTPTYR
+576 KNLRWYLDTPTYK

-615 NQVIYQSPDAGEKI
+615 DKVIYQSPNEGEKI
-629 KEGDTIMLYMG
+629 KQGDTIMLYMG